1 MNPPVVT
8 TLDRTDAP
16 PAAPT
21 FSNLSVVAIPPV
33 NPSIYLL
40 QTAGQVGTPPPT
52 TPSSPIPTS
61 FREQA
66 ENAFAN
72 VAACLA
78 LKSATPR
85 DITKITIFV
94 VDLNLSIRGPLIE
107 VIENFFRGE
116 EGGTPHKPPSS
127 LIGVVRLASSEFLI
141 EVEATAVVAVA

>member
-1 MNPPVVT
+1 MSPPVIT

-16 PAAPT
+16 PATST
-21 FSNLSVVAIPPV
+21 FSSLSVTAIPSV
-33 NPSIYLL
+33 NPSVYLL

-52 TPSSPIPTS
+52 TPPSPIPTS

-85 DITKITIFV
+85 DITKISIFV
-94 VDLNLSIRGPLIE
+94 VDLEPSMRGALIE
-107 VIENFFRGE
+107 VIQNFFRGE
-116 EGGTPHKPPSS
+116 GDDAPHKPPSS
-127 LIGVVRLASSEFLI
+127 LIGVARLASSEFLI